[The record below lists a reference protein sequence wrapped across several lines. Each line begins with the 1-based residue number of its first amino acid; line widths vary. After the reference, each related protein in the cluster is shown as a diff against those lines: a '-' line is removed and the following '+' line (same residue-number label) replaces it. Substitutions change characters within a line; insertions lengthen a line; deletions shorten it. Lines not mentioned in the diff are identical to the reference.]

1 MYVEECAAGS
11 GRSSD
16 SFTLS
21 RVVVG
26 TTIVQID
33 RRASRERWRTRSVEE
48 GTRRSSPRPTGR
60 VEQSGP
66 TVGLCRKK
74 TKSRGVNIIRA
85 REGHRPPWTPAKYN
99 RHALTTFRLFFFF
112 LLPSRCSP
120 VVCGTSREASWSL
133 FLHSLRELL
142 FSLRNSS
149 NVLDFPPS
157 FARSCEQHP
166 LPKEFSRTKNT
177 SFRILRPW
185 VKLTRKLELID
196 V

>member
-112 LLPSRCSP
+112 SSSLPVFPR
-120 VVCGTSREASWSL
+120 R
-133 FLHSLRELL
+133 
-142 FSLRNSS
+142 LRNVKRG
-149 NVLDFPPS
+149 VLVTFPPLSSGTPLLSPQLLQRSWFSTVVRS
-157 FARSCEQHP
+157 FLRAASSPEGI
-166 LPKEFSRTKNT
+166 LPHEEH
-177 SFRILRPW
+177 
-185 VKLTRKLELID
+185 V

>member
-112 LLPSRCSP
+112 FFPPGVPPSSAERQERRLGHFSSTLFGNSSSLSATP
-120 VVCGTSREASWSL
+120 PTFLIFHRRSLVLASSILSR
-133 FLHSLRELL
+133 
-142 FSLRNSS
+142 RNS
-149 NVLDFPPS
+149 P
-157 FARSCEQHP
+157 AR
-166 LPKEFSRTKNT
+166 RTRRLG
-177 SFRILRPW
+177 FYGRG
-185 VKLTRKLELID
+185 
-196 V
+196 